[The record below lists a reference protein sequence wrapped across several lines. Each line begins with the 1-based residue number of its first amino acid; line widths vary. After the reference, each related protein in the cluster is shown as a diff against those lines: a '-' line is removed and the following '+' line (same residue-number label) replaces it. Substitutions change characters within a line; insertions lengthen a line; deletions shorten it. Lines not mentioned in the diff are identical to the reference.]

1 MQKGEFLLTRRGRN
15 TERRFS
21 VVGQVIAI
29 VNQKGGAG
37 KTTIALNLAAALADG
52 GTRVLLID
60 ADPQHTASDWSA
72 VREKAPPFMLIGLPQ
87 PVLHRDVPNL
97 AADYDYVV
105 IDGPPR
111 NYEVTR
117 SAIAAAD
124 LVLIPVQPSGAD
136 FWASRET
143 VKLAQEAHAFK
154 ETQKTVLLVS
164 RRKGQTALGRDIREA
179 LASFELPLLRTD
191 VPDRVAYAEVMT
203 AGTTMIESQPKGPG
217 ANDIRALLDE
227 IQELLA

>member
-1 MQKGEFLLTRRGRN
+1 MAAR
-15 TERRFS
+15 
-21 VVGQVIAI
+21 VIAV

-37 KTTIALNLAAALADG
+37 KTTISLNLAATLADTG
-52 GTRVLLID
+52 ARVLLID

-154 ETQKTVLLVS
+154 ETQKSVFVVS

-179 LASFELPLLRTD
+179 LASFELPILQAD
-191 VPDRVAYAEVMT
+191 VPDRIAYAEVIT
-203 AGTTMIESQPKGPG
+203 AGKTMIESQPKGPG
-217 ANDIRALLDE
+217 AQDFRTLLAE
-227 IQELLA
+227 IQGLLA

>member
-1 MQKGEFLLTRRGRN
+1 M
-15 TERRFS
+15 
-21 VVGQVIAI
+21 VGQVIAI

-52 GTRVLLID
+52 GARVLLID

-72 VREKAPPFMLIGLPQ
+72 VREKAPPFMLIGMPQ

-124 LVLIPVQPSGAD
+124 LVLIPIQPSGAD

-164 RRKGQTALGRDIREA
+164 RRKSQTALGRDIREA
-179 LASFELPLLRTD
+179 LASFELPLLQTD
-191 VPDRVAYAEVMT
+191 VPDRIAYAEVMT

-217 ANDIRALLDE
+217 ANDIRTLLAE

>member
-1 MQKGEFLLTRRGRN
+1 VAAQILA
-15 TERRFS
+15 
-21 VVGQVIAI
+21 V

-37 KTTIALNLAAALADG
+37 KTTIALNLAAALAETG
-52 GTRVLLID
+52 ARVLLID
-60 ADPQHTASDWSA
+60 ADPQHTATDWSA
-72 VREKAPPFMLIGLPQ
+72 VREKAPPFVLIALPQ
-87 PVLHRDVPNL
+87 PVLHRDLPEL
-97 AADYDYVV
+97 AADYDFVV

-154 ETQKTVLLVS
+154 ETQKSVFVVS

-179 LASFELPLLRTD
+179 LATFEIPLLKAD

-203 AGTTMIESQPKGPG
+203 NGTTMIESQPKGQG
-217 ANDIRALLDE
+217 ANDFRALLAE
-227 IQELLA
+227 IQELVA